1 MVPSKSTLRSRCRTA
16 RQSLTEQE
24 YHFECRQIVAR
35 AASVPH
41 LLEARTVLS
50 YWPKIETREIDIR
63 PLNSWLRARGYTVL
77 LPIIEPYSK
86 RPRMQWGCFDHERSF
101 VANRWDISEPANRS
115 NIPAEDID
123 LVVVPGLGFDLSGHR
138 IGYGGGFYD
147 ALFEYVDSFK
157 LGMVI
162 DDCLLDHLPADPH
175 DVPVNCIV
183 TGSRTLTLH
192 QQ

>member
-1 MVPSKSTLRSRCRTA
+1 MVPSKFKLRSRCRAA
-16 RQSLTEQE
+16 RRSLTAEE
-24 YHFECRQIVAR
+24 YRSECRRIVAR
-35 AASVPH
+35 AVSLPQ
-41 LLEARTVLS
+41 LLEARTILS
-50 YWPKIETREIDIR
+50 YWPKIEAREIDVR

-77 LPIIEPYSK
+77 LPIVEPYSK
-86 RPRMQWGCFDHERSF
+86 RPRMHWGSFNHESSF
-101 VANRWDISEPANRS
+101 VANRWDISEPASHS

-147 ALFEYVDSFK
+147 TLFEHVDSFK

-162 DDCLLDHLPADPH
+162 DNCLLDHLPADPH

-183 TGSRTLTLH
+183 TGSRTLKLD

>member
-1 MVPSKSTLRSRCRTA
+1 MMLSKPTLRTRCRDA
-16 RQSLTEQE
+16 RQSLTEE
-24 YHFECRQIVAR
+24 KYRSECRQIVAR
-35 AASVPH
+35 AASVSQ

-50 YWPKIETREIDIR
+50 YWPKTESREIDIR
-63 PLNSWLRARGYTVL
+63 PLNSWLRARGCTVL

-86 RPRMQWGCFDHERSF
+86 RPRMHWGCFDHERSF
-101 VANRWDISEPANRS
+101 VVNRWDISEPASRS

-123 LVVVPGLGFDLSGHR
+123 LVVVPGLGFDTSGHR

-147 ALFEYVDSFK
+147 ALFEHVDSFK

-175 DVPVNCIV
+175 DVPVNYIV
-183 TGSRTLTLH
+183 TASRALRLR

>member
-1 MVPSKSTLRSRCRTA
+1 MVPGKSTLRSRCRAA
-16 RQSLTEQE
+16 RQSLTEEE
-24 YHFECRQIVAR
+24 YRSECRRIVAR
-35 AASVPH
+35 TASLPQ

-50 YWPKIETREIDIR
+50 YWPKIEAREIDIR
-63 PLNSWLRARGYTVL
+63 PLNSWLRAGGSTVL
-77 LPIIEPYSK
+77 LPIVEPYSK
-86 RPRMQWGCFDHERSF
+86 RPRMHWGSFDHERSL
-101 VANRWDISEPANRS
+101 VANRWDIIEPASRS

-147 ALFEYVDSFK
+147 VLFEYVDSFK

-162 DDCLLDHLPADPH
+162 DDCLLDHLPAAPH
-175 DVPVNCIV
+175 DVPVNCVV
-183 TGSRTLTLH
+183 TGSRTLMLD

>member
-1 MVPSKSTLRSRCRTA
+1 MVPSKSTLRSRCRAA
-16 RQSLTEQE
+16 RRSLTAEE
-24 YHFECRQIVAR
+24 YRSECRQIVAR
-35 AASVPH
+35 AASLPQ
-41 LLEARTVLS
+41 LLDARTILS
-50 YWPKIETREIDIR
+50 YWPKTEAREIDVR

-77 LPIIEPYSK
+77 LPIVEPYSK
-86 RPRMQWGCFDHERSF
+86 RPRMHWGSFNHESRF
-101 VANRWDISEPANRS
+101 VANRWDISEPTSRS
-115 NIPAEDID
+115 DIPAEDID

-147 ALFEYVDSFK
+147 TLFEHVDSFK

-162 DDCLLDHLPADPH
+162 DNCLLDHLPADPH

-183 TGSRTLTLH
+183 TGSRTLKLD

>member
-1 MVPSKSTLRSRCRTA
+1 M
-16 RQSLTEQE
+16 
-24 YHFECRQIVAR
+24 H
-35 AASVPH
+35 
-41 LLEARTVLS
+41 
-50 YWPKIETREIDIR
+50 
-63 PLNSWLRARGYTVL
+63 
-77 LPIIEPYSK
+77 
-86 RPRMQWGCFDHERSF
+86 WGCFDHERSF
-101 VANRWDISEPANRS
+101 VANRWDISEPAYRS

-162 DDCLLDHLPADPH
+162 DHCLLDHLPADPH

>member
-1 MVPSKSTLRSRCRTA
+1 MVSSKSTLRSRCRTA
-16 RQSLTEQE
+16 RQSLTEEE
-24 YHFECRQIVAR
+24 YRSECRRIVAQV
-35 AASVPH
+35 ASLPQ

-50 YWPKIETREIDIR
+50 YWPKIEAREIDIR
-63 PLNSWLRARGYTVL
+63 PLNSWLRAQGYTVL
-77 LPIIEPYSK
+77 LPIVEPYLK
-86 RPRMQWGCFDHERSF
+86 RPRMHWGNFDHECSF
-101 VANRWDISEPANRS
+101 VANRWDIYEPASRS
-115 NIPAEDID
+115 IIPAEEID
-123 LVVVPGLGFDLSGHR
+123 LVIVPGLGFDVSGHR

-183 TGSRTLTLH
+183 TGSRMLELH

>member
-1 MVPSKSTLRSRCRTA
+1 MVPSKSALRSRCRAA
-16 RQSLTEQE
+16 RQSLTEEE
-24 YHFECRQIVAR
+24 YQSECRQIVAR
-35 AASVPH
+35 AASLPQ
-41 LLEARTVLS
+41 LLEARTILS
-50 YWPKIETREIDIR
+50 YWPKIEAREIDIR
-63 PLNSWLRARGYTVL
+63 PLNCWLRARGYTVL
-77 LPIIEPYSK
+77 LPIVEPNSK
-86 RPRMQWGCFDHERSF
+86 HPRMQWGSFDHERSF
-101 VANRWDISEPANRS
+101 VANRWDIYEPVSRS
-115 NIPAEDID
+115 SIPAEDID

-147 ALFEYVDSFK
+147 TLFEHVDSFK

-183 TGSRTLTLH
+183 TGSRTLKLD